1 MKVGI
6 VVLSWNS
13 REFIGACL
21 AGLRRHEPTSP
32 VYVVDN
38 GSTDG
43 SPGIVARAHPEV
55 TIVNLS
61 ANLGFAGANNVGV
74 ARALADGC
82 DAVALL
88 NNDTVI
94 DEPFIDS
101 CVRLLEEHHN
111 IGIVGPVIVE
121 AEHPTVVQCRGGRIG
136 LWTLDFAYEGVG
148 ETFERRDQYDVV
160 DYVLGAA
167 MIVRRE
173 VLERTGGLDA
183 EFFPAYIEEAD
194 LCFRAR
200 RLGYR
205 SVVHHGARVRH
216 VGAKSGGTRTTSFRR
231 FTVNRFRFGLKH
243 LGALQF
249 FVAAQAIVVRAVFHK
264 LRDRREVVP

>member
-1 MKVGI
+1 VKVGI

-13 REFIGACL
+13 CEFIGACL
-21 AGLRRHEPTSP
+21 GGLRRHEPTSP

-43 SPGIVARAHPEV
+43 SPEIVARAHPEMTV
-55 TIVNLS
+55 ITLS
-61 ANLGFAGANNVGV
+61 SNFGFAGGSNVGV

-101 CVRLLEEHHN
+101 CARLLDEHRE

-121 AEHPTVVQCRGGRIG
+121 ADNPTVVQCRGGRIG
-136 LWTLDFAYEGVG
+136 LWTLDFAYEGAG
-148 ETFERRDQYDVV
+148 EKFERDDRYDTV

-167 MIVRRE
+167 MIIRRE
-173 VLERTGGLDA
+173 VLEATGGLDA
-183 EFFPAYIEEAD
+183 EFFPAYVEEAD

-205 SVVHHGARVRH
+205 SVVYHGARVRH
-216 VGAKSGGTRTTSFRR
+216 VGAKSGGTPAASFRR

-243 LGALQF
+243 LSALQL
-249 FVAAQAIVVRAVFHK
+249 FVATQAIVARVVAHK
-264 LRDRREVVP
+264 LRDPMEPGR

>member
-1 MKVGI
+1 VKVGI

-43 SPGIVARAHPEV
+43 SPEIVARAHPEMTV
-55 TIVNLS
+55 IKLS
-61 ANLGFAGANNVGV
+61 ANLGFAGGNNVGV

-88 NNDTVI
+88 NNDTII

-101 CVRLLEEHHN
+101 CARLLDERLE
-111 IGIVGPVIVE
+111 IGIVGPVIVD
-121 AEHPTVVQCRGGRIG
+121 ADNPAVVQCRGGRIG
-136 LWTLDFAYEGVG
+136 LWTLDFGYEGAG
-148 ETFERRDQYDVV
+148 EKFERADRYDPV

-173 VLERTGGLDA
+173 VLEATGGLDA
-183 EFFPAYIEEAD
+183 EFFPAYVEEAD

-205 SVVHHGARVRH
+205 SVVYHGARVRH
-216 VGAKSGGTRTTSFRR
+216 IGAKSGGTPAASFRR

-243 LGALQF
+243 LSALQL
-249 FVAAQAIVVRAVFHK
+249 FVATQAIVVRAIAHK
-264 LRDRREVVP
+264 LRHPAEPGP

>member
-21 AGLRRHEPTSP
+21 AGLRRHEPSSP

-43 SPGIVARAHPEV
+43 SPDMVARAHPEMTV
-55 TIVNLS
+55 IPLP
-61 ANLGFAGANNVGV
+61 ANLGFAGGSNVGV

-101 CVRLLEEHHN
+101 CARLLDEHRQ

-121 AEHPTVVQCRGGRIG
+121 AENPAVVQCRGGRIG
-136 LWTLDFAYEGVG
+136 LWTLDFAYQGAG
-148 ETFERRDQYDVV
+148 ETFERADRYDTV

-173 VLERTGGLDA
+173 VLEATGGLDA
-183 EFFPAYIEEAD
+183 EFFPAYVEEAD

-205 SVVHHGARVRH
+205 SVVYHGARVRH
-216 VGAKSGGTRTTSFRR
+216 VGAKSGGTPAASFRR

-243 LGALQF
+243 LGALQLL
-249 FVAAQAIVVRAVFHK
+249 VATQAIVVRAVAHK
-264 LRDRREVVP
+264 LRDPRGAGR